1 MKNLNTLNQL
11 SSQDEKKYYP
21 TSNTG
26 NNINNKNTDLVIWG
40 DNLSSTVGT
49 GRFTKIVKNMIKLP
63 PCQCGAL
70 VGLILSDGWLACSYF
85 LLSFIPLSI
94 GTNIEGKENKLKKL
108 HPYYATG
115 FADAESSF
123 VIAVYKDT
131 KYKTGWRVIPL
142 FKIELHQR
150 DIPLLKKIQSFYGVG
165 IIVSTKE
172 IIMSF
177 IL

>member
-1 MKNLNTLNQL
+1 
-11 SSQDEKKYYP
+11 
-21 TSNTG
+21 
-26 NNINNKNTDLVIWG
+26 
-40 DNLSSTVGT
+40 
-49 GRFTKIVKNMIKLP
+49 MIKLP

-70 VGLILSDGWLACSYF
+70 VGLILSDGWLVCSYF

-150 DIPLLKKIQSFYGVG
+150 DLPLLKKKTIFLWCRYNSVNKRDNHVVYTVNSIKDLTNVIIPHFDKYQLITKKKEPIMNFLNKLLIFWLKRTFYG
-165 IIVSTKE
+165 
-172 IIMSF
+172 
-177 IL
+177 